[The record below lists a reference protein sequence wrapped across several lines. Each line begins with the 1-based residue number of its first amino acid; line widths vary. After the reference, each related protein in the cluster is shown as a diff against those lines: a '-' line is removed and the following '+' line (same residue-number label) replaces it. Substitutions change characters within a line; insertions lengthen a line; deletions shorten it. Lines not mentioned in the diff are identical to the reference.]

1 MCIVIECFLRNDSA
15 SSGVAVAEAEKDITV
30 DVEDL
35 GCGEAAFDG
44 VQEDSVVVD
53 EGSVFRRFFSLR
65 SLFDSDLSVVATSGM
80 SSGRATSALSST
92 CSRFRFFFSDSP
104 DATETAL
111 I

>member
-1 MCIVIECFLRNDSA
+1 MRNDSA

-44 VQEDSVVVD
+44 IQEDSVDVD

-65 SLFDSDLSVVATSGM
+65 SLFDSDLSVVTTSGM
-80 SSGRATSALSST
+80 SSEQALSST

-104 DATETAL
+104 ETAL
-111 I
+111 V